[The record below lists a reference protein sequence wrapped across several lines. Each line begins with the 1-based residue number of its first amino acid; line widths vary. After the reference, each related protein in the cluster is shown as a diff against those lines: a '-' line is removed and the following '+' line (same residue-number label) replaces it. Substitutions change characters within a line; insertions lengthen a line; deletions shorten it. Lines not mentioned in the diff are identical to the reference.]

1 MDKMEVNR
9 EEIQRLFLI
18 QSENKY
24 QINKSPANERIKKL
38 KMLKKWIFNNRRKL
52 RDAMY
57 ADYLKP
63 AVEVDLW
70 ESHVVISEINHA
82 VRQLKKWMKPIPVR
96 RTLLLAT
103 TRSYI
108 HYQPRGVV
116 LIISPWNF
124 PFMLALGPVVSA
136 IAAGNSI
143 VLKPSEVTVNT
154 SRLIKEMA
162 DELYSPEEFAVIEGD
177 KKVAQEL
184 LKLPFDHIFFTGSI
198 EVGKLV
204 MKAAADN
211 LSSITLE
218 LGGKSPVVVD
228 ESANIKDAAKKLVWS
243 KYSNAGQ
250 TCIAPD
256 YVLVHEKV
264 KDVLLS
270 SMEHEI
276 QLFFGQNSDL
286 RHNSPEL
293 ARIIDDRHFGRLQGL
308 LEQAVKAGAK
318 IFTGGNSVKGEKY
331 IEPTILTDVSH
342 DDSIMQ
348 EEIFGPILP
357 VISYANLE
365 EVIDCINK
373 RTKPLALYIFSKNK
387 GNIDHILSKTSSG
400 GCCINDT
407 LTQFVHPN
415 LPFGGV
421 NHSGLGS
428 AHGFAGYKAFSHA
441 RAIVRNSRFSTL
453 KLIMPPYNRF
463 KRFIV
468 EIVYK
473 YL

>member
-1 MDKMEVNR
+1 MNST
-9 EEIQRLFLI
+9 LI
-18 QSENKY
+18 DD
-24 QINKSPANERIKKL
+24 IFKSQLKLKNQYRFIARDERIKRL
-38 KMLKKWIFNNRRKL
+38 LMLKNWIFNNRRKL

-63 AVEVDLW
+63 AFEVDLW

-82 VRQLKKWMKPIPVR
+82 IRHLKKWMKPIPVR

-103 TRSYI
+103 TRSFI
-108 HYQPRGVV
+108 QYQPRGIE
-116 LIISPWNF
+116 LIIAPWNF

-162 DELYSPEEFAVIEGD
+162 DELYSPEEFSVIEGD

-184 LKLPFDHIFFTGSI
+184 LKKPFDHIFFTGSI

-270 SMEHEI
+270 SMEREI
-276 QLFFGQNSDL
+276 QLLFGQTSDL
-286 RHNSPEL
+286 RHNSSEL
-293 ARIIDDRHFGRLQGL
+293 ARIIDDRHFERLQAL

-318 IFTGGNSVKGEKY
+318 IFAGGNSIKAEKY
-331 IEPTILTDVSH
+331 IEPTILTNVSH
-342 DDSIMQ
+342 GDSIMQ

-357 VISYANLE
+357 VMSYTNLK

-387 GNIDHILSKTSSG
+387 RNIDHILSNTSSG

-407 LTQFVHPN
+407 LTQFIHPN

-428 AHGFAGYKAFSHA
+428 AHGFAGFKAFSHE
-441 RAIVRNSRFSTL
+441 RAIVRNSRFSTI

>member
-1 MDKMEVNR
+1 MNSTLIDDIFKSQLKMKNQYR
-9 EEIQRLFLI
+9 FIARD
-18 QSENKY
+18 
-24 QINKSPANERIKKL
+24 ERIKRL
-38 KMLKKWIFNNRRKL
+38 LMLKNWIFNNRQKL

-57 ADYLKP
+57 ADFLKP
-63 AVEVDLW
+63 AFEVDLW

-82 VRQLKKWMKPIPVR
+82 IRHLKKWMRPIPVR

-108 HYQPRGVV
+108 HYQPKGVV

-143 VLKPSEVTVNT
+143 VLKPSELTVNT
-154 SRLIKEMA
+154 SRLIKKMA
-162 DELYSPEEFAVIEGD
+162 DELYSPEEFSVIEGD

-184 LKLPFDHIFFTGSI
+184 LKKPFDHIFFTGSI

-211 LSSITLE
+211 LSTITLE

-276 QLFFGQNSDL
+276 HLLFGQTSDL
-286 RHNSPEL
+286 RHSSPEL
-293 ARIIDDRHFGRLQGL
+293 ARIINDRHFERLQAL
-308 LEQAVKAGAK
+308 LEQTVKTGAK
-318 IFTGGNSVKGEKY
+318 ISTGGNSINREKY
-331 IEPTILTDVSH
+331 MEPTILTNVSH
-342 DDSIMQ
+342 GDSIMQ

-357 VISYANLE
+357 VISYTKLE
-365 EVIDCINK
+365 EAVDCINK

-387 GNIDHILSKTSSG
+387 RNIDHILSNTSSG

-407 LTQFVHPN
+407 LTQFIHPN

-428 AHGFAGYKAFSHA
+428 AHGFAGFKAFSHE
-441 RAIVRNSRFSTL
+441 RAIVRNSSFSTI
-453 KLIMPPYNRF
+453 KLIMPPYNKF
-463 KRFIV
+463 KRFVV

>member
-1 MDKMEVNR
+1 MNST
-9 EEIQRLFLI
+9 LI
-18 QSENKY
+18 DDIFNSQFKLKNKY
-24 QINKSPANERIKKL
+24 RFIERNERIKKL
-38 KMLKKWIFNNRRKL
+38 LMLKKWIFNNRQKL

-82 VRQLKKWMKPIPVR
+82 ISHLKKWMKPVPVR

-103 TRSYI
+103 TRSFI
-108 HYQPRGVV
+108 QYQPRGVV
-116 LIISPWNF
+116 LIIAPWNF
-124 PFMLALGPVVSA
+124 PFMLAAGPLVSA
-136 IAAGNSI
+136 IAAGNCI
-143 VLKPSEVTVNT
+143 ILKPSEIAVHT
-154 SRLIKEMA
+154 SQLIKEMGE
-162 DELYSPEEFAVIEGD
+162 ELFEPSEIAVVEGG
-177 KKVAQEL
+177 KEVAQQL

-211 LSSITLE
+211 LSTITLE

-256 YVLVHEKV
+256 YVLVNKKV
-264 KDVLLS
+264 KDMLLY
-270 SMEHEI
+270 SMEREI
-276 QLFFGQNSDL
+276 QLLFGQTSAL
-286 RHNSPEL
+286 RHNSPEF
-293 ARIIDDRHFGRLQGL
+293 ARIIDDRHFKRLQGL

-318 IFTGGNSVKGEKY
+318 ILTGGNSINAEKY
-331 IEPTILTDVSH
+331 IEPTILTNVSH
-342 DDSIMQ
+342 GDSIMQ

-357 VISYANLE
+357 VMSYTNLE
-365 EVIDCINK
+365 EVVDCINK

-387 GNIDHILSKTSSG
+387 RNIDHILSNTSSG

-428 AHGFAGYKAFSHA
+428 AHGFAGFKAFSHE
-441 RAIVRNSRFSTL
+441 RAIVRNSKISTL
-453 KLIMPPYNRF
+453 KLVMPPYTKF
-463 KRFIV
+463 KKFVI